1 MNFIVEDT
9 FIRDVKIIHPKE
21 SGDFRGFFM
30 EVFNVT
36 SFKTLN
42 LPTEFVQMNHSR
54 SRKNVVRGLHFQ
66 WDPPMGKLMRITR
79 GEGYLVA
86 VDIRK
91 NSPTFGK
98 FVGRTMSEDNKIQM
112 WAPAGCARGFC
123 ALSDIVEVQYLIT
136 GEWNRY
142 NESEI
147 LWNDSDIAIPWP
159 VEKPIL
165 SVKDEMAQTLKQW
178 NDSPNSHKFPYDNY
192 VL

>member
-1 MNFIVEDT
+1 
-9 FIRDVKIIHPKE
+9 
-21 SGDFRGFFM
+21 
-30 EVFNVT
+30 
-36 SFKTLN
+36 
-42 LPTEFVQMNHSR
+42 
-54 SRKNVVRGLHFQ
+54 
-66 WDPPMGKLMRITR
+66 
-79 GEGYLVA
+79 
-86 VDIRK
+86 
-91 NSPTFGK
+91 
-98 FVGRTMSEDNKIQM
+98 
-112 WAPAGCARGFC
+112 
-123 ALSDIVEVQYLIT
+123 LIT